1 MDEEGNTVP
10 QTTKVEPGPDED
22 EPDIGNVIIDYVPEP
37 RKYYFDGGHVEIAA
51 HIVYELDANGK
62 QLRVVQYTD
71 YARDQVRTLYK
82 DAEDL
87 RSKWADAAQRADI
100 IAALEDRGIDLD
112 RVRVETKQVDADA
125 LDLICH
131 LAFNAPLRTRCERAE
146 RLRRDRKDFF
156 DQYGDDA
163 RLILE
168 ELLAKYADHGI
179 TEFKIPDVLKI
190 PPISD
195 RGNVL

>member
-1 MDEEGNTVP
+1 
-10 QTTKVEPGPDED
+10 
-22 EPDIGNVIIDYVPEP
+22 
-37 RKYYFDGGHVEIAA
+37 
-51 HIVYELDANGK
+51 
-62 QLRVVQYTD
+62 
-71 YARDQVRTLYK
+71 
-82 DAEDL
+82 
-87 RSKWADAAQRADI
+87 
-100 IAALEDRGIDLD
+100 
-112 RVRVETKQVDADA
+112 VRVETKQVDADA

-195 RGNVL
+195 RGNVLEIANLFGGADRLRGAVTEMQRLLYAS